1 VDVIQGHERHRRW
14 NGVLYLQSAKQ
25 RVRTLIVSPW
35 HLNIL
40 SEVLRVCNERSL
52 LDLRRPRQALYLST
66 MPGAFLIA
74 ALLASASDGA
84 DRSAFAATGFYPL
97 WEDTGS
103 TLEHRQMLLGTDY
116 FELGLG
122 GDAQVGLRPQ
132 EFLFRTPNLH
142 GKVRLFVRGP
152 FELSVHAETL
162 ALLSGATSIFTSSNF
177 VSRIDNSRGTLW
189 VIPVG
194 STLSWFPA
202 DFAAIHTTLTMISV
216 GGRGQPYYASLGLS
230 SVIELRAL
238 KHHGLLFHLAEIG
251 FWRQDMFVIGASYRL
266 NLGWC
271 GTQIGYFYRFSPDG
285 SQASP
290 LLSVG
295 VTL

>member
-1 VDVIQGHERHRRW
+1 MRGGCLIIANVLEQAGAPAIGGYLAFNRH
-14 NGVLYLQSAKQ
+14 
-25 RVRTLIVSPW
+25 
-35 HLNIL
+35 
-40 SEVLRVCNERSL
+40 
-52 LDLRRPRQALYLST
+52 ALYRWT
-66 MPGAFLIA
+66 MLGVFLAA
-74 ALLASASDGA
+74 ALVASAPDGV

-103 TLEHRQMLLGTDY
+103 TLENRQMLLGTDY

-122 GDAQVGLRPQ
+122 GNAQVGLRPQ

-142 GKVRLFVRGP
+142 GKVRLFARGP
-152 FELSVHAETL
+152 IELSVHAETL

-177 VSRIDNSRGTLW
+177 VSRIDNSSGTLW

-202 DFAAIHTTLTMISV
+202 EFAAIHTTLTMLSV
-216 GGRGQPYYASLGLS
+216 GGKGQPYYASLGLS
-230 SVIELRAL
+230 AVIELRAL
-238 KHHGLLFHLAEIG
+238 KRNGLLFHFTEIG

-266 NLGWC
+266 NLSWFWA
-271 GTQIGYFYRFSPDG
+271 QIGYFYRFSPDG

-290 LLSVG
+290 LLSLG
-295 VTL
+295 ATL